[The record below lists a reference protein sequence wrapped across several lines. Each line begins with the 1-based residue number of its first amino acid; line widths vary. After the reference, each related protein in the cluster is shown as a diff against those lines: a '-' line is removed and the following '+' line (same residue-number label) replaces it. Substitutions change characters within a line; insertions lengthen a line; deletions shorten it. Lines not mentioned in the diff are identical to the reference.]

1 MLEDFHFLRPIWFA
15 ALLVLLP
22 LSWYWFKRTRG
33 ASGWRSAISKE
44 LLAVLLDAQQPPSGR
59 WLRGLMLT
67 AIVVC
72 IFGLAGPT
80 WEKLPQNVQQK
91 NDALIILL
99 DLSLSMWA
107 EDVKPSRIVRARQKV
122 ADILRQREEG
132 LTALIAY
139 AGDAHAV
146 VPLTDDVATI
156 ENLLGA
162 LDPGMM
168 PVLGSNPGHALELAA
183 ELFSNANMNEGRIL
197 MISDGIDRISS
208 VTSHRNRAYPI
219 SIIGVGSYEGG
230 AIPLEAPAESRRYLL
245 SQEGNRIVALLDE
258 QRLAEVASLSFGEY
272 AKLSVGD
279 DDIYKTLSTPLPT
292 EDASIKVEREFDTW
306 FDQGH
311 WFALAL
317 LPLCLFAFRRG
328 VLVLIVCAIS
338 LPATEIMA
346 NTAATAPLADSSSP
360 SSLWQKLW
368 LRDDQRAYKALTEG
382 EPERAAI
389 LFEDPQWR
397 AVARYRTGDW
407 ADALRGFN
415 QDRSNVGTYNRANAL
430 ARLGEYQGA
439 IALYADVLEQE
450 PDHEDAA
457 FNKALVE
464 RLLEQQQQQSEEQQN
479 ESANQQQQQQ
489 QDSESQQSQSNDEQ
503 QQSDQQANEADSDP
517 SEQQQNEQD
526 LEGENQDEERQELV
540 NRDEKREALEQWLRR
555 VPDEPGGL
563 LRRKFQHETKQRLRN
578 GEYENRQGE
587 KVW

>member
-1 MLEDFHFLRPIWFA
+1 MLEEFHFLRPHWFIALA
-15 ALLVLLP
+15 ALLP
-22 LSWYWFKRTRG
+22 LGWYWFKRTR
-33 ASGWRSAISKE
+33 SGTGWHSAISKE
-44 LLAVLLDAQQPPSGR
+44 LLVVLLDAQQPRSNR

-67 AIVVC
+67 AI
-72 IFGLAGPT
+72 ILSITGLAGPT

-91 NDALIILL
+91 NDSLIILL

-107 EDVKPSRIVRARQKV
+107 EDIKPSRIVRARQKV
-122 ADILRQREEG
+122 TDILRQREEG
-132 LTALIAY
+132 MTALIAY

-183 ELFSNANMNEGRIL
+183 ELFSNANMSEGRVL
-197 MISDGIDRISS
+197 MITDGIDRISS
-208 VTSHRNRAYPI
+208 VSSHRNPAYPI
-219 SIIGVGSYEGG
+219 SIIGVGSYDGG
-230 AIPLEAPAESRRYLL
+230 PIPLEPPTESRRFLL
-245 SQEGNRIVALLDE
+245 SQEGNQIVALLDE

-272 AKLSVGD
+272 SKLSIGD
-279 DDIYKTLSTPLPT
+279 DDITKTLSTPLPT
-292 EDASIKVEREFDTW
+292 EDASIEVEREFDTW

-311 WFALAL
+311 WLALAL

-328 VLVLIVCAIS
+328 LLVLVVFSVS
-338 LPATEIMA
+338 LPATETIA
-346 NTAATAPLADSSSP
+346 SNAPDTPAVNNSSP
-360 SSLWQKLW
+360 SSLWQRLW
-368 LRDDQRAYKALTEG
+368 LRDDQRAHKALTEG

-415 QDRSNVGTYNRANAL
+415 QDQSIVGTYNRANAL
-430 ARLGEYQGA
+430 ARLGEYESA
-439 IALYADVLEQE
+439 INLYAGVLDQQ
-450 PDHEDAA
+450 PTHEDAA

-464 RLLEQQQQQSEEQQN
+464 RLLEQQQQQQQSEEQQN
-479 ESANQQQQQQ
+479 ESQNQQQQ
-489 QDSESQQSQSNDEQ
+489 QDSESQQSQSNDQE
-503 QQSDQQANEADSDP
+503 QQSDQQTNEADADP
-517 SEQQQNEQD
+517 SEQQQQEQD
-526 LEGENQDEERQELV
+526 LESDNQDQQRQELV
-540 NRDEKREALEQWLRR
+540 NRDEKQEALEQWLRR

-578 GEYENRQGE
+578 GDYENRQGE